1 MPFKERRGQEG
12 ILQGPASCIFR
23 ITTSPNLAYSHAALR
38 FVSRS
43 MVPCVLRLVLQR
55 LGWVTAAGGRLV
67 PDHHRCV
74 DSQAELRCQESLDSL
89 VDAGGCWAVK
99 KFPAPESAQAA
110 IGARSGLASGSPAPG
125 HAAAAVRALDRRTVA
140 QRVRA
145 AAVTRMY
152 QRGRLAPLPG
162 IRVNGGVVKAASG
175 SAPVTCG
182 Q

>member
-1 MPFKERRGQEG
+1 
-12 ILQGPASCIFR
+12 
-23 ITTSPNLAYSHAALR
+23 
-38 FVSRS
+38 
-43 MVPCVLRLVLQR
+43 
-55 LGWVTAAGGRLV
+55 V

-89 VDAGGCWAVK
+89 VDAGGCWAVIK

-110 IGARSGLASGSPAPG
+110 IRARSGLASGSPAPG

-162 IRVNGGVVKAASG
+162 IRVNEGVVKAASG